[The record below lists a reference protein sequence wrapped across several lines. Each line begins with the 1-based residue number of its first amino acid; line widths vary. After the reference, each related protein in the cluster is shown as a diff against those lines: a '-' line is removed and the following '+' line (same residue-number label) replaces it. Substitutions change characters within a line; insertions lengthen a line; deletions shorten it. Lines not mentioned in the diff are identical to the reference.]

1 VFHFLLFLV
10 IASEAKQSPAR
21 DGPIR
26 GLWLREIASS
36 G

>member
-1 VFHFLLFLV
+1 MTESIV
-10 IASEAKQSPAR
+10 IAGEAKQSPAR